1 MQRRHFLAMIPFGLG
16 LGATAA
22 MAQDD
27 PLGAIFMQLSPRT
40 RRALQE
46 ELSFG
51 GFYDSAIDAAWGPG
65 TRRGL
70 ISAAQY
76 LDQNSRG
83 RIQPDLSSARGVQTF
98 MTGLAAREYSAWLYG
113 EGSEGSDGF

>member
-70 ISAAQY
+70 ISDAQY